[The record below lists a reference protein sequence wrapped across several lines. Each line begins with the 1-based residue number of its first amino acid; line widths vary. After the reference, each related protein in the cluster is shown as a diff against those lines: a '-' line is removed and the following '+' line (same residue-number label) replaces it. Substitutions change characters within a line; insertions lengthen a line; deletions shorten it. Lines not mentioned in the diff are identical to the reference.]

1 MYDMLCDTYDTKLK
15 WIGIMVVEVLRLS
28 SARASAYITLTIGKT
43 RLQRG
48 SHTANTRMVWGHNE
62 HV

>member
-1 MYDMLCDTYDTKLK
+1 MYDMLYDTYDTKLK
-15 WIGIMVVEVLRLS
+15 WIDIMVVDVLHLS
-28 SARASAYITLTIGKT
+28 SARASAYITLTIGKA

-48 SHTANTRMVWGHNE
+48 NHTASTRMVWGHKE

>member
-1 MYDMLCDTYDTKLK
+1 MLCDTYDTKLK
-15 WIGIMVVEVLRLS
+15 WIGIGVVDVLHLS
-28 SARASAYITLTIGKT
+28 SARASAYATVTNGKT

-48 SHTANTRMVWGHNE
+48 SHTANTRMVWGHEE